1 MKLTARGWSRDMGE
15 NTLADYD
22 LREVQARGDPNQR
35 LLRSSPRMFESFGEV
50 ALHWVQR
57 LRYAGEYRMELTFN
71 RSDIVQLFKS
81 AFGSELNVELLEQ
94 HGFTVSPELQKLLL
108 IRLGDLVTA
117 RAEED
122 AAPAKEE
129 NAAPAKQEKQVEPEV
144 PQVRQ
149 FPFRRWF

>member
-35 LLRSSPRMFESFGEV
+35 LLRSSPRMFESFGVV
-50 ALHWVQR
+50 AVRWVQR

-94 HGFTVSPELQKLLL
+94 HGFTVSPELQKRLL
-108 IRLGDLVTA
+108 IMLGDLVTA

>member
-50 ALHWVQR
+50 AVRWVQR

-94 HGFTVSPELQKLLL
+94 HGFTVSPELQKRLL

-122 AAPAKEE
+122 
-129 NAAPAKQEKQVEPEV
+129 AAPAKQEKQVEPEV

>member
-50 ALHWVQR
+50 AVRWVQR

-71 RSDIVQLFKS
+71 HSDIVQLFKS

-94 HGFTVSPELQKLLL
+94 HGFTVSPELQKRLL
-108 IRLGDLVTA
+108 IMLGDLVTA

-122 AAPAKEE
+122 
-129 NAAPAKQEKQVEPEV
+129 AAPAKQEKQVEPEV

-149 FPFRRWF
+149 FPFRGWF